1 MKLPL
6 CRPAV
11 LLTTAVATLAVSLP
25 STALAHPQHSKAKEY
40 SLDQYAVPADLTT
53 GPDGALYAPDGSLDR
68 LWRVTTKGKVSH
80 IPVPGGPAGVA
91 TGKDGALWVTAR
103 TDDQI
108 HRVTTRGKITSY
120 QLPEDPTGTR
130 AFPTDIVVGP
140 RRRALVHRGARRPD
154 RSHHHQGRGHRVPDP
169 DRRRRSPPTSRS
181 ARTARSGS
189 PSRAAT
195 RSAASPPRA
204 SVTEYPLA
212 TPDSLP
218 SAIVTGRDGALYF
231 AGGQHQRDH
240 PHEHQGRGD
249 AAARRSRSR
258 TPSRSASR
266 RPATASTSRSTRRL
280 DRLHELRRRL
290 QPPAAHEERARR
302 DHDRLGRRPLVRLG
316 QRGEDRSHRDR
327 LLTPPGVCRTSVVG
341 RGQ

>member
-1 MKLPL
+1 MRAQHPSGHSARASSPSPNNPQRSCMKLPL

-103 TDDQI
+103 TDDSDPP
-108 HRVTTRGKITSY
+108 RDDKGKITSY
-120 QLPEDPTGTR
+120 QLSTEARLPDR
-130 AFPTDIVVGP
+130 H
-140 RRRALVHRGARRPD
+140 RRRAPTARCGSPRPTATGSVESPPRA
-154 RSHHHQGRGHRVPDP
+154 RSPSTRSRPP
-169 DRRRRSPPTSRS
+169 ARSPPTSRS
-181 ARTARSGS
+181 ARTVRSGS

-204 SVTEYPLA
+204 S
-212 TPDSLP
+212 
-218 SAIVTGRDGALYF
+218 
-231 AGGQHQRDH
+231 
-240 PHEHQGRGD
+240 
-249 AAARRSRSR
+249 
-258 TPSRSASR
+258 
-266 RPATASTSRSTRRL
+266 
-280 DRLHELRRRL
+280 
-290 QPPAAHEERARR
+290 
-302 DHDRLGRRPLVRLG
+302 
-316 QRGEDRSHRDR
+316 
-327 LLTPPGVCRTSVVG
+327 
-341 RGQ
+341 